1 MRRSR
6 LLADVGQLAA
16 AAAAARLL
24 GLGYRVVLARA
35 VGAEALGLFQLALP
49 IYLVVLTA
57 CSLGLSAAVTQMVAA
72 AAAQGDLGRAARIRR
87 RAAWIAGCA
96 ATVGTL
102 VLLVVAPRLGNALL
116 RDPRAAAPLAVLAW
130 ALPLAALQGIYRGY
144 WQGLRRMVRVGVAPI
159 GENVVRLVVLGLWL
173 ALAPILAP
181 AAAAA
186 AAAGLVVLGEL
197 VGLITVTAG
206 ARRDPAVVPPGA
218 EGADVG
224 RMLGVSLPVA
234 MSRMAGTM
242 GMALDAA
249 LIPARL
255 IAGGADALSA
265 TAAFG
270 RFMGMVMPLVT
281 FPTVL
286 MGAATAALVPAV
298 AEAWARGKREAIR
311 RRAAA
316 AAGAA
321 GAIGIGTALALS
333 SGAGWLGQVIYG
345 QAHLGPLLAEGALI
359 APGLFLSMGSGAV
372 LHGLGRTGL
381 SLGCQVAGGLC
392 RLGLILIWVAPM
404 GIAGAALATAVGFAV
419 TAAGEWIAVAALL
432 RRGA

>member
-16 AAAAARLL
+16 AAATARLL
-24 GLGYRVVLARA
+24 GLVYRVVLARA

-57 CSLGLSAAVTQMVAA
+57 CSLGLSAAVTQQVAA
-72 AAAQGDLGRAARIRR
+72 AAAQGELHRAARIRR
-87 RAAWIAGCA
+87 RAAWIGGCA
-96 ATVGTL
+96 ATAGTL
-102 VLLVVAPRLGNALL
+102 VLLVMAPRLGDALL

-144 WQGLRRMVRVGVAPI
+144 WQGLRRMVRVGASPV
-159 GENVVRLVVLGLWL
+159 GENVVRLLVLGLWL
-173 ALAPILAP
+173 ALAPILP
-181 AAAAA
+181 PVTAAAG
-186 AAAGLVVLGEL
+186 AAGLVVLGEL
-197 VGLITVTAG
+197 VGLLAVTAG
-206 ARRDPAVVPPGA
+206 ARHDPAVVPPGP
-218 EGADVG
+218 EGVG
-224 RMLGVSLPVA
+224 LRRMLGVSLPVA
-234 MSRMAGTM
+234 MSRMAGTL

-249 LIPARL
+249 LIPSRL

-286 MGAATAALVPAV
+286 MGAVSTALVPAV
-298 AEAWARGKREAIR
+298 AEAWASGRRDAIR
-311 RRAAA
+311 GRAAA
-316 AAGAA
+316 AAAVA
-321 GAIGIGTALALS
+321 GSIGLGTALALS
-333 SGAGWLGQVIYG
+333 SGAGWLGQVVYG

-359 APGLFLSMGSGAV
+359 APGLFLSMAAGSI

-381 SLGCQVAGGLC
+381 SLGSQMLGGAC
-392 RLGLILIWVAPM
+392 RLGLILVWVAPM

-419 TAAGEWIAVAALL
+419 TAAAEWTCVAALL
-432 RRGA
+432 RPA